1 VICRFSGGVLRE
13 IPSHMD
19 FLMEWIFICESGIWG
34 RNRVTKFD
42 RRGWMITVV
51 PRWLPQKLNYFY
63 KCWNFQK
70 KNSLREDCKRKWRI
84 FWSILDFYEME
95 PSKLII
101 HLAKHVSKSF
111 LFFWSQKSKVYQ
123 PKVKKGKNVSMG
135 FLSNFRSDII
145 RLLDQCCTRPVVFL
159 FGRNLAKISTWKI
172 WLQLIKRIF
181 NTQGK
186 HANHNNL
193 V

>member
-1 VICRFSGGVLRE
+1 
-13 IPSHMD
+13 MD
-19 FLMEWIFICESGIWG
+19 LHLWVRDLGKKQG
-34 RNRVTKFD
+34 HKFD
-42 RRGWMITVV
+42 RRWWMITVV

-70 KNSLREDCKRKWRI
+70 KKFFERRLRKKMKNILKYFGFLWNGTFKINYSFGQTCVKVI
-84 FWSILDFYEME
+84 FVFLE
-95 PSKLII
+95 PK
-101 HLAKHVSKSF
+101 KEV
-111 LFFWSQKSKVYQ
+111 KVYQ

-172 WLQLIKRIF
+172 WLQLI
-181 NTQGK
+181 
-186 HANHNNL
+186 
-193 V
+193 